1 MRRIGCDATHVES
14 PDYFE
19 YPWYCTLPYG
29 HGGTHKAGDGWDHR
43 DFFYEWEE
51 GE

>member
-1 MRRIGCDATHVES
+1 MRRLGCDSTHVES

-29 HGGTHKAGDGWDHR
+29 HGGTHKAGDGLGEDHT
-43 DFFYEWEE
+43 FFYYEW
-51 GE
+51 